1 MDDRD
6 QAFAAFVAAR
16 SGSLLRCA
24 YLLTGEHA
32 QAEDLLQAT
41 LIKVY
46 LSWHRVRDHGAVEGY
61 TRTVMTRTHISW
73 WRRPA
78 RRESASANL
87 PETAVGPVSSIDE
100 RDEMWRLLSTLG
112 PRQRAVLVLRF
123 YEDLTEAE
131 IARVL
136 ECSVGTVKSQVSRG
150 LARLREQA
158 SMPNDGGRSPLREES
173 R

>member
-6 QAFAAFVAAR
+6 QTFAAFVAAR

-24 YLLTGEHA
+24 YLLNGDHA
-32 QAEDLLQAT
+32 QAEDLMQST
-41 LIKVY
+41 LVKVY
-46 LSWHRVRDHGAVEGY
+46 LSWHKVRDHGAVEGY

-78 RRESASANL
+78 RREHASAHL
-87 PETAVGPVSSIDE
+87 PDSAAGTMSPIDE
-100 RDEMWRLLSTLG
+100 RDEVWRLLATLG
-112 PRQRAVLVLRF
+112 PRQRAALVLRF
-123 YEDLTEAE
+123 YEDLSEAE

-150 LARLREQA
+150 LARLRELVPA
-158 SMPNDGGRSPLREES
+158 PDGGRSMQREES